1 VHYDCRVINPKKGA
15 NVTCPFT
22 GLGYDAVDRKLY
34 INSRIGDNF
43 RCFFSTETGFGNI
56 GRKNGK
62 PFMEMK
68 SG

>member
-1 VHYDCRVINPKKGA
+1 
-15 NVTCPFT
+15 VTCPFT